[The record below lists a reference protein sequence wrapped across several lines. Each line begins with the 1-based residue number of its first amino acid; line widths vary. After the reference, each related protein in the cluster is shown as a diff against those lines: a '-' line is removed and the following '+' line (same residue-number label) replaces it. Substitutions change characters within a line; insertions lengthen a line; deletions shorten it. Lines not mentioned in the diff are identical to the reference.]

1 MEQNFDKD
9 TNTGEETG
17 YGRDSAKT
25 MLSPNSL
32 VMTILAT
39 IVNINKVQQRTLLI
53 QTKYKEVQIISTL
66 ANPESLHCVI
76 EQKTSNNAKEP

>member
-1 MEQNFDKD
+1 
-9 TNTGEETG
+9 
-17 YGRDSAKT
+17 

-53 QTKYKEVQIISTL
+53 QTKYQEVQIISTL
-66 ANPESLHCVI
+66 ANPESFHCAV
-76 EQKTSNNAKEP
+76 EEKTSNNAKEA